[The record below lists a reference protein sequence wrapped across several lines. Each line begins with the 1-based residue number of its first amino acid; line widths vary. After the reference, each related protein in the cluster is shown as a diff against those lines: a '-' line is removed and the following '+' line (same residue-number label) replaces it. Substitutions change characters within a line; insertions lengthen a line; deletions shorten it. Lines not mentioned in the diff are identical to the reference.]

1 MKVNKPFFL
10 IFTCMRKTSIL
21 CLEVLTPM
29 QEKEV
34 EKRIVPSVNFKQG
47 K

>member
-1 MKVNKPFFL
+1 MKMNKPFFF
-10 IFTCMRKTSIL
+10 IFTCMGKASIL
-21 CLEVLTPM
+21 CLQVLTPM